1 MQTEKVQFE
10 VMVKKM
16 YLMIFFFGKKKS
28 AWCRKKLMTHLI
40 GIENQNHMM
49 MTK

>member
-16 YLMIFFFGKKKS
+16 YLMIFFFGKKRVPGAGKS
-28 AWCRKKLMTHLI
+28 
-40 GIENQNHMM
+40 
-49 MTK
+49 